1 MRLYT
6 MKKNMGSIDKIIRFV
21 LAAIFVA
28 LYFTGTV
35 TGTWG
40 IVLLVL
46 AAVFVLTSL
55 ISFCP
60 LYAPFGMSTCKVEAE

>member
-1 MRLYT
+1 

-21 LAAIFVA
+21 VAAVFVA
-28 LYFTGTV
+28 IYFAGVV
-35 TGTWG
+35 TGVWG

-60 LYAPFGMSTCKVEAE
+60 LYPLVGMNTNKGDEKK